1 MQSNSDP
8 NTYFENRE
16 DAARQLISTLPTELF
31 IDKEPVIIAVSE
43 GGVYFA
49 DKIAKAM
56 HSPMD
61 ILLTEAILAPNNPD
75 LAIAMVSETEEVVMH
90 KALID
95 SFGISE
101 DYVYG
106 EAQRK
111 YDEDVLT
118 YVYKY
123 RKGKDILPLH
133 GKYVVLVDECVE
145 TGLTMMVA
153 LKSVIARGVKDIY
166 IATPI
171 LDKSVYDNLLH
182 VCDGVFCP
190 HTIED
195 YISIEYYYKKFDVL
209 NFEEISEII
218 DSYERRKKPRDP
230 EMDDHYSHE
239 RRKKVKSEIMQK
251 GNEIACKNK

>member
-1 MQSNSDP
+1 MQSNSDH

-16 DAARQLISTLPTELF
+16 DAAIELIDTLPLELLEEN
-31 IDKEPVIIAVSE
+31 EPVVIGVSE

-49 DKIAKAM
+49 DKIAKAVN
-56 HSPMD
+56 SKMD
-61 ILLTEAILAPNNPD
+61 ILLTEAILAPNNPE
-75 LAIAMVSETEEVVMH
+75 LAIAMISETEEVVMH

-95 SFGISE
+95 SFGINE

-111 YDEDVLT
+111 YDEEVLS

-123 RKGKDILPLH
+123 RKGKDLVSLA
-133 GKYVVLVDECVE
+133 GKYVILADECVE

-153 LKSVIARGVKDIY
+153 LKSVIARGAKNIY

-171 LDKSVYDNLLH
+171 LDKAVYENLLN

-190 HTIED
+190 HTIQD
-195 YISIEYYYKKFDVL
+195 YISIEYYYKNFAPFTFDD
-209 NFEEISEII
+209 ISEIL
-218 DSYERRKKPRDP
+218 DSYEQRIKIEETKIQ
-230 EMDDHYSHE
+230 S
-239 RRKKVKSEIMQK
+239 
-251 GNEIACKNK
+251 

>member
-1 MQSNSDP
+1 MQSNSDH
-8 NTYFENRE
+8 NIYFKDRE
-16 DAARQLISTLPTELF
+16 DAVIELIDTLPLELLQ
-31 IDKEPVIIAVSE
+31 ENETVVIGVSK

-49 DKIAKAM
+49 DKIAKIV
-56 HSPMD
+56 HSQMD
-61 ILLTEAILAPNNPD
+61 ILLTEAILAPNNSE
-75 LAIAMVSETEEVVMH
+75 LAIAMISETEEVVMN

-95 SFGISE
+95 SFGINE

-111 YDEDVLT
+111 YDEEVLS

-123 RKGKDILPLH
+123 RKGKDLVSLT

-153 LKSVIARGVKDIY
+153 LKSVIARGAKNIY

-171 LDKSVYDNLLH
+171 LDKSVYENLLN

-190 HTIED
+190 HKIQD
-195 YISIEYYYKKFDVL
+195 YISIEYYYKNFDPL
-209 NFEEISEII
+209 TFDDISEII
-218 DSYERRKKPRDP
+218 DSYEHRIKTEKA
-230 EMDDHYSHE
+230 EE
-239 RRKKVKSEIMQK
+239 TEI
-251 GNEIACKNK
+251 